1 MIHVGLSEIKVA
13 SSPESLR
20 TMGLGSCVG
29 VVLYNE
35 EKKIAGMAHVML
47 PTSTLARTEDY
58 PPGKFADTAV
68 PELVRILTTRGAKL
82 SQLKAKMA
90 GGAEMFKAIRPS
102 PLGSIGKRNVLAVK
116 DQLKQFRIPVV
127 AEETGKNYGRTI
139 EFYIETGKLFIRAIN
154 KDEKMI

>member
-13 SSPESLR
+13 SNPESLR

-29 VVLYNE
+29 VVLYNGR
-35 EKKIAGMAHVML
+35 KKIAGMAHVML
-47 PTSTLARTEDY
+47 PTSSLARTKDY

-68 PELVRILTTRGAKL
+68 PELVRILAARGVATAE
-82 SQLKAKMA
+82 LKAKMA
-90 GGAEMFKAIRPS
+90 GGAAMFKTLRPS
-102 PLGSIGKRNVLAVK
+102 PLGSIGQRNVQAVK
-116 DQLKQFRIPVV
+116 EQLDHFHIPVV

-139 EFYIETGKLFIRAIN
+139 EFYTETGKLFIRAIN